1 MLKPMLIAMG
11 IGLALASGQVTAQLA
26 PSALPVSPDVEAHLK
41 RKIGAAI
48 PHMAVTG
55 IQPGPFPGIYA
66 VSLSNGPT
74 LYTDA
79 KGDMLVAGDLYSIKG
94 QKLVNVREL
103 ELQKVRKPML
113 ASLNKDDMIVFPAE
127 GKQKGAIYIFTDV
140 DCGYC
145 RKLHQEVPALNKAG
159 VEVRYLAYPRAG
171 IASESYNKLAHAW
184 CADDPNATLTRLKQG
199 QQVSGTV
206 CSDNPIAAQYQ
217 LGAEMGVGGTPA
229 IFLESGEMIPGYK
242 PAPELLKM
250 LGIDS

>member
-1 MLKPMLIAMG
+1 MLKPLMAALG
-11 IGLALASGQVTAQLA
+11 VSLALVSGPAAAQLA
-26 PSALPVSPDVEAHLK
+26 PAALPVSPEVESHLK

-55 IQPGPFPGIYA
+55 VKPGPFPGTFA
-66 VSLSNGPT
+66 VSLSNGPV

-79 KGDMLVAGDLYSIKG
+79 NGDKLVAGELYSIQG
-94 QKLVNVREL
+94 QQLVNVQEL
-103 ELQKVRKPML
+103 ERQKERKPIL

-127 GKQKGAIYIFTDV
+127 GKQRGALYVFTDV

-145 RKLHQEVPALNKAG
+145 RQLHQEVPALNKAG

-171 IASESYNKLAHAW
+171 IASESYNKLARAW
-184 CADDPNATLTRLKQG
+184 CADDPNTTLTRLKQG
-199 QQVSGTV
+199 QNIGGKV
-206 CSDNPIAAQYQ
+206 CTDNPIAAQYQ
-217 LGAEMGVGGTPA
+217 LGGEMGVRGTPA

-250 LGIDS
+250 LGIES